1 MDNLHTVEC
10 EGAVSVALSPDGKL
24 ICLARVGANGAAV
37 VQTNSA
43 FVCEVDGTQG
53 CDVECV
59 SWAGDGY
66 RVAAGGAAS
75 GPAGRPSRAGF
86 VCACD
91 AATGRRTFATHRES
105 RVLSVAY
112 SRDDDGRRLAVSRVD
127 GLVEVLDGFTGE
139 MRQRVRLRGFADLY
153 DHRAPFAAVWNPNR
167 FKIPST

>member
-10 EGAVSVALSPDGKL
+10 EGALSVALSPDGKL

-53 CDVECV
+53 CAVECV

-66 RVAAGGAAS
+66 RVAAAGAAS
-75 GPAGRPSRAGF
+75 GPSGGRGQAGF

-91 AATGRRTFATHRES
+91 ADS
-105 RVLSVAY
+105 LS
-112 SRDDDGRRLAVSRVD
+112 
-127 GLVEVLDGFTGE
+127 
-139 MRQRVRLRGFADLY
+139 
-153 DHRAPFAAVWNPNR
+153 
-167 FKIPST
+167 